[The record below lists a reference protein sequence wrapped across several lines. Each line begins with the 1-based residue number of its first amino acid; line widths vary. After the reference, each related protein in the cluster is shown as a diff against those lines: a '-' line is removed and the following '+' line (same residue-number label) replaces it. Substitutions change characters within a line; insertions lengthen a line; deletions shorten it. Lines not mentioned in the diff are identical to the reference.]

1 MPAITSIIAGIGLAA
16 GAIGS
21 GVQAYG
27 AIQQGEAQRKASRL
41 SQMAESARQRGMELD
56 SQRKQY
62 SIIREQQTQRAN
74 AIAAATNQ
82 GAQFGSGLEG
92 GEAQI
97 SGASNSNLLGVQENT
112 GLGEQM
118 FSLSQRKASADR
130 DASAA
135 GTMGSIGSGL
145 STLGRAVVNDSGT
158 IARIGGWN

>member
-1 MPAITSIIAGIGLAA
+1 VPAITSIIAGIGLAA

-41 SQMAESARQRGMELD
+41 SQMAEAQRQRGMELD
-56 SQRKQY
+56 SERKQY
-62 SIIREQQTQRAN
+62 SIIREQQMQRAN
-74 AIAAATNQ
+74 AIAAATSQ
-82 GAQFGSGLEG
+82 GAQFGSGLSG

-97 SGASNSNLLGVQENT
+97 AGASNSNLLGVNQNT
-112 GLGEQM
+112 ELGQNM
-118 FSLSQRKASADR
+118 FSINQRKGAADR